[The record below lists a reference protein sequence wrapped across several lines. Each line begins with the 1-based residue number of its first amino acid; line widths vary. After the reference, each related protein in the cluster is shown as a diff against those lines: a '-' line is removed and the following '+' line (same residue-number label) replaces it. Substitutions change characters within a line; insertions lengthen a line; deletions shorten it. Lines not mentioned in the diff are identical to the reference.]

1 MNKLENLPEVT
12 DRALN
17 GLKADEVLRLRIM
30 KAALQE
36 KKQSSGFISFRV
48 VPVLL
53 SSVALMI
60 LCVFL
65 LNGKKP
71 LLPEEEQHLIHSFS
85 AGDSSFSDVSF
96 DLFAGTESAS
106 VEYMSLLSEGKIS
119 DRDQVNQLLG
129 LLKEQSEPVSEID
142 IIMNDRLEIFGK
154 SGLLYSLPAESPYI
168 EWSDGIRRCDSF
180 FALFSRPED

>member
-17 GLKADEVLRLRIM
+17 GLTADEVLRLRIM
-30 KAALQE
+30 KAALRE
-36 KKQSSGFISFRV
+36 KKSFAGFRSLRV
-48 VPVLL
+48 IPVLL

-71 LLPEEEQHLIHSFS
+71 LLPDEEQHLIHSFS
-85 AGDSSFSDVSF
+85 AGNSSFSEVSF
-96 DLFAGTESAS
+96 DLFSGTDAES
-106 VEYMSLLSEGKIS
+106 VEYINLLSEGKCF
-119 DRDQVNQLLG
+119 DRDQLNQLLS
-129 LLKEQSEPVSEID
+129 LLKEQSEPVSEND

-154 SGLLYSLPAESPYI
+154 SGLMFSLPAESPYI
-168 EWSDGIRRCDSF
+168 EWSDGIRKCESF
-180 FALFSRPED
+180 FKLYRNP